1 MTSTRKDF
9 LLALDQ
15 GTSSSRSIVF
25 DAQGHI
31 VAIAQREFR
40 QIYPQPGWVEHDPNE
55 IWETQLAT
63 AREALAKAKLKA
75 IDIASIGI
83 TNQRETTVVWN
94 RATGAPIHNAI
105 VWQDRRAE
113 PTCAELR
120 SRGLEPIFREKTGL
134 IIDAYFSGTKLK
146 WILDHVSGARAAA
159 ARGELAFGT
168 VDSWLM
174 WKLTNGALHAT
185 DVSNASRT
193 MLLNVRSNTW
203 DDELLTLLDVP
214 REVLP
219 SVHPSSHV
227 FGEARAEW
235 LGSAIPIGGVA
246 GDQQSALF
254 GQACFKAGLAKNTYG
269 TGCFMLMHT
278 GAQFQ
283 TSTNGLITTSAAQL
297 KVMEPPRRDA
307 PGPRGGATP
316 AWGGPAPAWT
326 PEFALEGSVF
336 IAGAVVQWL
345 RDGLHAISASGEVQ
359 QLAQSVP
366 DNGGVM
372 FVPAFTGLGAP
383 YWNADARGAIV
394 GLTRG
399 STVAHI
405 ARAALESI
413 AFQSAALLSAM
424 SRDAV
429 AAGGSPVAEL
439 RVDGGASVNDLLMQF
454 QADLLGIPVVRP
466 KVIETTALG
475 AAYLAGLSCGL
486 YRNLDELSAQ
496 WQVERRFHPTLPR
509 ERAAELMAN
518 WERAVRQTVAS

>member
-1 MTSTRKDF
+1 MTKDHI
-9 LLALDQ
+9 LALDQ

-25 DAQGHI
+25 DARGRI
-31 VAIAQREFR
+31 KAMAQREFR
-40 QIYPQPGWVEHDPNE
+40 QIYPQPGWVEHDPTE
-55 IWETQLAT
+55 IWATQLAT
-63 AREALAKAKLKA
+63 AHEALAKAGLKA
-75 IDIASIGI
+75 DDIASIGI
-83 TNQRETTVVWN
+83 TNQRETTLVWN
-94 RATGAPIHNAI
+94 RATGVPIHNAI

-113 PTCAELR
+113 PTCALMRE
-120 SRGLEPIFREKTGL
+120 RGLEPLFREKTGL

-146 WILDHVSGARAAA
+146 WILDHVPGARAAA

-168 VDSWLM
+168 VDTWLM
-174 WKLTNGALHAT
+174 WQLTKGGVHAT

-193 MLLNVRSNTW
+193 LLFNVRRNEW
-203 DDELLTLLDVP
+203 DDELLALLDIP
-214 REVLP
+214 RELLP
-219 SVHPSSHV
+219 AVHPSSHV
-227 FGEARAEW
+227 YGHTRADVIGAEV
-235 LGSAIPIGGVA
+235 PIGGAA

-283 TSTNGLITTSAAQL
+283 TSTNGLITTSAAQ
-297 KVMEPPRRDA
+297 PTA
-307 PGPRGGATP
+307 
-316 AWGGPAPAWT
+316 T

-336 IAGAVVQWL
+336 IGGAVVQWL
-345 RDGLHAISASGEVQ
+345 RDGLRAISASGEVQ
-359 QLAQSVP
+359 QLAESVP
-366 DNGGVM
+366 DSGGVM

-383 YWNADARGAIV
+383 YWKPDARGAIV

-413 AFQSAALLSAM
+413 AFQSAALLQAM

-429 AAGGSPVAEL
+429 AAGGAPVAEL
-439 RVDGGASVNDLLMQF
+439 RVDGGACVNDLLMQF

-466 KVIETTALG
+466 QVIETTALG

-486 YRNLDELSAQ
+486 YKNLDELSAQ
-496 WQVERRFHPTLPR
+496 WAVERTFHPTMSR
-509 ERAAELMAN
+509 ERAGELMRG
-518 WERAVRQTVAS
+518 WEHAVAQATL